1 MTRGNCATR
10 FWSSQYMEFNTIIK
24 SYKAYTTAF
33 RSYGYSEMKE
43 YDILG
48 TDFVLDLCCICDSMK
63 SVVDLMI
70 AVQGLGCPC
79 WKICIWWPRVKA
91 FLESLLEEVII
102 DPSESM
108 PILKNHVD
116 EIMKG
121 SFKGQKLVQGW
132 KLVSQDETNCYWEA
146 RDIEDCQS
154 NFEVFVKDTVE
165 SMSRRYDIC
174 VPIMCEMLTC
184 LDLES
189 IITLLCGKR
198 RDGKPCINEGDLE
211 EYGTEG
217 FKAFIS
223 HICSITHVK
232 LAIED
237 GAIDLDPQ
245 LSHIVHRKL
254 KQALK
259 DILWQGRET
268 MINDSGNLSS
278 MEKVLEDH
286 SSQSFVTT
294 RFHMR
299 FTKGEKIYTVQL
311 NEPAVYLSLYT
322 DECVYSKLGKEI
334 CLVIDIALAKGGP
347 EAIVESFYSLM
358 KCHKKAGGQN
368 NENLSLRTKLDW
380 SLPGPLQADR
390 MVKEVAPLYLDGN
403 KKKGLKPHWLPVIGD
418 KCNYK
423 TSKVIDRIENA
434 DTKLPYVL

>member
-79 WKICIWWPRVKA
+79 WKICILWPRVKA

-132 KLVSQDETNCYWEA
+132 KLSPSSLCY
-146 RDIEDCQS
+146 
-154 NFEVFVKDTVE
+154 VVKG
-165 SMSRRYDIC
+165 
-174 VPIMCEMLTC
+174 EMA
-184 LDLES
+184 S
-189 IITLLCGKR
+189 HA
-198 RDGKPCINEGDLE
+198 CINEGDLE

-223 HICSITHVK
+223 HICSITRVK

-237 GAIDLDPQ
+237 GAIDIDPR

-259 DILWQGRET
+259 DILWQDRET
-268 MINDSGNLSS
+268 MINWFDYVPSEISGKIKPLSSVISKDSGNLSS

-299 FTKGEKIYTVQL
+299 FTNFK
-311 NEPAVYLSLYT
+311 

-347 EAIVESFYSLM
+347 ETIVESFYSLM
-358 KCHKKAGGQN
+358 KCHKKAVVKN

-380 SLPGPLQADR
+380 SLHGPFQADR

-403 KKKGLKPHWLPVIGD
+403 KRKGLKPHLLPIIGD

-434 DTKLPYVL
+434 DTK